1 MTQVGNKVAG
11 GSTSPASDHHQSVTT
26 RALSEAIGN
35 VAGMPLVAGRL
46 RLRDCRKNANMLIGH
61 VSPVC

>member
-35 VAGMPLVAGRL
+35 VTGMPLVAAVSATVA
-46 RLRDCRKNANMLIGH
+46 KNANLLIGH